1 MEQKL
6 VVKLDKD
13 PYDLGYNL
21 YSKKSVSFTS
31 GRMTVLVGCNG
42 SGKST
47 LLQYIKNMCDNK
59 EYSFISYNNLSEGGQ
74 NSVSERAFFHDFDT
88 VANLI
93 MSSEGES
100 ISINITQLASK
111 IGSKIGEDPARPI
124 VITLDAVDS
133 GLSIDNIVELKEF
146 IGFILE
152 QNSGVPVYII
162 ASANEYELA
171 RDEYCLDV
179 QTLKEITF
187 SNYDEYR
194 DFIIASRKKKD
205 EKLIQ
210 VKD

>member
-6 VVKLDKD
+6 VVKLDRD
-13 PYDLGYNL
+13 PHDLGYNL
-21 YSKKSVSFTS
+21 YPRKSVEFVS

-47 LLQYIKNMCDNK
+47 LLQYIYQMCRNK
-59 EYSFISYNNLSEGGQ
+59 DYTFISYNNLVDGGQ

-100 ISINITQLASK
+100 ISINISQFAQK
-111 IGSKIGEDPARPI
+111 IGSTVREDPTRPI

-133 GLSIDNIVELKEF
+133 GLSVDNILDLKEF
-146 IGFILE
+146 VGFILDYHKD
-152 QNSGVPVYII
+152 VPVYII

-205 EKLIQ
+205 KKLIQ